1 MKSVLKYLSPVIII
15 IGLYFIF
22 KEKEITHPPGILA
35 PSPPHQE
42 KIKKNSEWVKQ
53 DFNFR
58 GVAHFDI
65 TARVLS
71 KRYYG
76 SDDMSDFCPVDLALG
91 WGRMSDQSVIDELDI
106 KQQHRWYIW
115 RTKRFPIPK
124 KEIELS
130 SSNIHIIPSSDDVE
144 ESLDDIV
151 RGNIINIK
159 GKLVNV
165 NRVGEKFKWKSSTR
179 RDDTGGG
186 ACEILWAEN
195 IKVLR

>member
-1 MKSVLKYLSPVIII
+1 MRSFLKYLSPVIII
-15 IGLYFIF
+15 IGLYFIL

-35 PSPPHQE
+35 PSPPHQVN
-42 KIKKNSEWVKQ
+42 IKKQSQWEKE
-53 DFNFR
+53 NFQYW
-58 GVAHFDI
+58 GVANFDI

-91 WGRMSDQSVIDELDI
+91 WGKMSDQSVIDQLDI
-106 KQQHRWYIW
+106 KQQHRWYVW

-130 SSNIHIIPSSDDVE
+130 SSNIHIIPANEEVE
-144 ESLDDIV
+144 DSIDEIV
-151 RGNIINIK
+151 KGNIIKIE

-165 NRVGEKFKWKSSTR
+165 SRKGEKFKWKSSTK

-186 ACEILWAEN
+186 ACEILWAES